1 MSDVHTG
8 RHAQRV
14 QYNVNRGAV
23 FGIRHILK
31 RQYAGNRTF
40 VTVAAGHFITGL
52 HLTLGG
58 NKDFDRLQNAGQE
71 IVAALNF
78 FHLVVE
84 VLLHAGN
91 TGIKGRREFFDP
103 CHDFFV
109 FDHDLTPLRRRNVG
123 KRFFRQN
130 RLLGNALRRIDNR
143 LADQHFL

>member
-1 MSDVHTG
+1 M
-8 RHAQRV
+8 
-14 QYNVNRGAV
+14 
-23 FGIRHILK
+23 
-31 RQYAGNRTF
+31 
-40 VTVAAGHFITGL
+40 AAGHFITGL

-91 TGIKGRREFFDP
+91 TGVKGRREFFDP
-103 CHDFFV
+103 GHDFFV
-109 FDHDLTPLRRRNVG
+109 FDHDLAPLRRRNVG